1 MELRKTLDASVEN
14 QAVGQAAAEMFLE
27 KIKKG
32 TFHVPGLVQSGLL
45 PNCRQNEAALRRTL
59 SRV

>member
-32 TFHVPGLVQSGLL
+32 TFHVPGPRPKRITSEFARPSSGH
-45 PNCRQNEAALRRTL
+45 NR
-59 SRV
+59 